1 MSKQFQ
7 FKLVLLGESAVGKS
21 SLVLRFV
28 KDQFDDYRESTI
40 GAAFL
45 TQTVTLDDQSTVKF
59 EIWDTAVSS
68 TYHPLSPSCN
78 HHPYHACYQAPMYYR
93 NANCAVVV
101 YDITQAQSLE
111 KARTWIRELQR
122 QADPSIVIALCG
134 NKTDL
139 GARRQVSQEEAQ
151 KYAEEEGLMWAE
163 TSAKTGEGVQEIFT
177 AIGAQ
182 HSALSVVVVKLIII
196 IVIQLYSQEA
206 PSDCPTVCTTWGL
219 AGSWCQNRG

>member
-1 MSKQFQ
+1 MSKQYQ

-59 EIWDTAVSS
+59 EIW
-68 TYHPLSPSCN
+68 C
-78 HHPYHACYQAPMYYR
+78 APMYYR

-101 YDITQAQSLE
+101 YDITQSASLE

-122 QADPSIVIALCG
+122 QADPSIL
-134 NKTDL
+134 DL
-139 GARRQVSQEEAQ
+139 AARRQVSQEEAQ

-163 TSAKTGEGVQEIFT
+163 TSAKSGEGVQEIFT
-177 AIGAQ
+177 AIAKKLPLTAPPSARAGGAGARPGTRTGVDLSKQQAGAQ
-182 HSALSVVVVKLIII
+182 G
-196 IVIQLYSQEA
+196 QQE
-206 PSDCPTVCTTWGL
+206 PCNC
-219 AGSWCQNRG
+219 

>member
-45 TQTVTLDDQSTVKF
+45 TQTVTLDDQTTVKF
-59 EIWDTAVSS
+59 EICRDTAGQER
-68 TYHPLSPSCN
+68 YK
-78 HHPYHACYQAPMYYR
+78 APMYYR

-101 YDITQAQSLE
+101 YDITQSASLE

-134 NKTDL
+134 NKSDL
-139 GARRQVSQEEAQ
+139 AARRQVSQEEAK
-151 KYAEEEGLMWAE
+151 KYADEEGLMWTE
-163 TSAKTGEGVQEIFT
+163 TSAKTGEGVTEIFT
-177 AIGAQ
+177 AIAQ
-182 HSALSVVVVKLIII
+182 KLP
-196 IVIQLYSQEA
+196 LTA
-206 PSDCPTVCTTWGL
+206 PSATRAGAGRAGTAARAGL
-219 AGSWCQNRG
+219 DLNKQAGTGAAGQPDACNC

>member
-45 TQTVTLDDQSTVKF
+45 TQTVTLEDQTTVK
-59 EIWDTAVSS
+59 DTAGQERYKS
-68 TYHPLSPSCN
+68 L
-78 HHPYHACYQAPMYYR
+78 APMYYR

-101 YDITQAQSLE
+101 YDITQSASLE

-139 GARRQVSQEEAQ
+139 SARRQVTEEEAK
-151 KYAEEEGLMWAE
+151 KYADEEGLMWGE
-163 TSAKTGEGVQEIFT
+163 TSAKTGEGVSDIFMAIAKKLPLT
-177 AIGAQ
+177 APPRAGASRTAPGARAGVDLNKQ
-182 HSALSVVVVKLIII
+182 SAS
-196 IVIQLYSQEA
+196 
-206 PSDCPTVCTTWGL
+206 
-219 AGSWCQNRG
+219 AGQNDNCNC

>member
-1 MSKQFQ
+1 MSRQIP

-45 TQTVTLDDQSTVKF
+45 TQTVPLDENTTIKF
-59 EIWDTAVSS
+59 EIWDTAGQERYKS
-68 TYHPLSPSCN
+68 L
-78 HHPYHACYQAPMYYR
+78 APMYYR

-101 YDITQAQSLE
+101 YDITQTASLE

-122 QADPSIVIALCG
+122 QADPSIIIALCG

-139 GARRQVSQEEAQ
+139 SIRRQVTQEEAK

-163 TSAKTGEGVQEIFT
+163 TSAKTGEGVNEIFT
-177 AIGAQ
+177 AIARKLPLDAPPRAGAARAGGAKGVDLNRQ
-182 HSALSVVVVKLIII
+182 SASTPN
-196 IVIQLYSQEA
+196 EA
-206 PSDCPTVCTTWGL
+206 CNC
-219 AGSWCQNRG
+219 

>member
-1 MSKQFQ
+1 MAKQFQ

-45 TQTVTLDDQSTVKF
+45 TQTVTLDDQTIVKF
-59 EIWDTAVSS
+59 EIWDTAGQERYKS
-68 TYHPLSPSCN
+68 L
-78 HHPYHACYQAPMYYR
+78 APMYYR

-101 YDITQAQSLE
+101 YDITQTSSLD

-139 GARRQVSQEEAQ
+139 GARRQITQEEAK
-151 KYAEEEGLMWAE
+151 KYADEEGLMWFE
-163 TSAKTGEGVQEIFT
+163 TSAKTGEGVSEVFT
-177 AIGAQ
+177 AIAKKLP
-182 HSALSVVVVKLIII
+182 LS
-196 IVIQLYSQEA
+196 A
-206 PSDCPTVCTTWGL
+206 PSSRTGAARGTAVARQGVDL
-219 AGSWCQNRG
+219 NRQAITQGGNETCNC

>member
-45 TQTVTLDDQSTVKF
+45 TQTVTLEDQTTVKF
-59 EIWDTAVSS
+59 EICHLHLCTTGTPTA
-68 TYHPLSPSCN
+68 
-78 HHPYHACYQAPMYYR
+78 Q
-93 NANCAVVV
+93 VVV
-101 YDITQAQSLE
+101 YDITQTASLE

-122 QADPSIVIALCG
+122 QADPSIIIALCG
-134 NKTDL
+134 NKSDL
-139 GARRQVSQEEAQ
+139 SARRQVSEEEAK

-163 TSAKTGEGVQEIFT
+163 TSAKTGEGVSEIFT
-177 AIGAQ
+177 AIAKKLPLTAPPSARAGAGRTPTGARSGVDLNKQ
-182 HSALSVVVVKLIII
+182 AAGAKG
-196 IVIQLYSQEA
+196 QEDA
-206 PSDCPTVCTTWGL
+206 CNC
-219 AGSWCQNRG
+219 

>member
-1 MSKQFQ
+1 MAKQFQ

-45 TQTVTLDDQSTVKF
+45 TQTVTLDDQTIVKF
-59 EIWDTAVSS
+59 EIWCAANILLYLVDTAGQER
-68 TYHPLSPSCN
+68 YK
-78 HHPYHACYQAPMYYR
+78 APMYYR

-101 YDITQAQSLE
+101 YDITQTSSLD
-111 KARTWIRELQR
+111 KARAWIRELQR

-139 GARRQVSQEEAQ
+139 SARRQVTQEEAK
-151 KYAEEEGLMWAE
+151 KYADEEGLMWFE
-163 TSAKTGEGVQEIFT
+163 TSAKTGEGVSEVFA
-177 AIGAQ
+177 AIAKKLP
-182 HSALSVVVVKLIII
+182 LS
-196 IVIQLYSQEA
+196 A
-206 PSDCPTVCTTWGL
+206 PSSRTG
-219 AGSWCQNRG
+219 AGRGTAVARQGVDLNRQAITQGGNETCNC

>member
-7 FKLVLLGESAVGKS
+7 FKLVLLGELAVSSLPPPLTSPTGESAVGKS

-59 EIWDTAVSS
+59 EIW
-68 TYHPLSPSCN
+68 
-78 HHPYHACYQAPMYYR
+78 

-101 YDITQAQSLE
+101 YDITQATSLE

-139 GARRQVSQEEAQ
+139 AARRQVSQEEAQ

-163 TSAKTGEGVQEIFT
+163 TSAKSGEGVQEIFT

-182 HSALSVVVVKLIII
+182 RLSSFLVGGVII
-196 IVIQLYSQEA
+196 
-206 PSDCPTVCTTWGL
+206 
-219 AGSWCQNRG
+219 